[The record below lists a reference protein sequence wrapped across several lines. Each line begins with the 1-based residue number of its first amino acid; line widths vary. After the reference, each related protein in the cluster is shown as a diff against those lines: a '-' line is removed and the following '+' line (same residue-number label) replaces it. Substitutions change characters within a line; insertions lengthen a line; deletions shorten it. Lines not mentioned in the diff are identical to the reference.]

1 MVVCLLCALCACVET
16 LEEKGREA
24 EERERAM
31 AEESKLALE
40 AEKKARRNWRSI

>member
-1 MVVCLLCALCACVET
+1 MYALCACVET
-16 LEEKGREA
+16 SEEKGREAKREA

-31 AEESKLALE
+31 AEERRLALE